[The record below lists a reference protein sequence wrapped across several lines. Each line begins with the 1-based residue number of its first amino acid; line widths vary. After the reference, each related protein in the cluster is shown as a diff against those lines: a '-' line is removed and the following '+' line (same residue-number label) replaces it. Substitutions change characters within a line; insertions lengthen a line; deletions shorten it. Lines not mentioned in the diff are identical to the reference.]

1 MVKWADHHEKGKAAE
16 ILVMDAMS
24 SEESCYE
31 DNENGNPKVA
41 KYSKKKLPWE
51 SRAMRKIK
59 KKLDKVY
66 KKKLSKRAKER
77 ILSRIEAQ
85 EPSERQR
92 PSQFP
97 QWALTDL
104 E

>member
-1 MVKWADHHEKGKAAE
+1 MVKWTDHHEKGKAAE

-59 KKLDKVY
+59 KKTRQSIQEK
-66 KKKLSKRAKER
+66 AFKEGKG
-77 ILSRIEAQ
+77 EN
-85 EPSERQR
+85 
-92 PSQFP
+92 
-97 QWALTDL
+97 L
-104 E
+104 EQN